1 MIYSNSVVYAA
12 YTVGASLS
20 VMISHIFQ
28 SLSIIVFRIIVFRKD
43 IVKNSGTG
51 KAIQDWCRI
60 SALSAGLGSKD

>member
-28 SLSIIVFRIIVFRKD
+28 SLSIIVFRKD